1 MTDTNDNALLVTY
14 ERRVMEV
21 IVWYADDN
29 VQRIV
34 SAQEFDRHFAGVTP
48 AARDTPPDVAAGK
61 KEADQAAKED
71 AALASYVRLPP
82 KEDAALASYLRLS
95 PTKKR
100 KSTYR
105 VISAAL
111 HVLHSAEKNE
121 NGYTGIT
128 ARRIID
134 SGLADYVLDSA
145 KDRMIKVCNS
155 LKGLVDAGHAT
166 RRVGPAMVR
175 GRLRPVY
182 HYAPAGAPAEA
193 VPVPAKAGTVYHH
206 APARAWPVTP
216 RMREK
221 TR

>member
-1 MTDTNDNALLVTY
+1 MTDTNDNALVTY

-34 SAQEFDRHFAGVTP
+34 SAKEFDQHFAGVTTP
-48 AARDTPPDVAAGK
+48 AALGLPDVATERTTNSQISLHLRRRARERRRQLDGVA
-61 KEADQAAKED
+61 E
-71 AALASYVRLPP
+71 LASY
-82 KEDAALASYLRLS
+82 ARLS

-100 KSTYR
+100 QSTYR
-105 VISAAL
+105 VISSAL
-111 HVLHSAEKNE
+111 HVLHGADKNQ

-134 SGLADYVLDSA
+134 SGLADYVLGSA
-145 KDRMIKVCNS
+145 KDQMIKMCNS

-166 RRVGPAMVR
+166 RRVGLAMVR

-182 HYAPAGAPAEA
+182 HY
-193 VPVPAKAGTVYHH
+193 VP
-206 APARAWPVTP
+206 
-216 RMREK
+216 REQNND
-221 TR
+221 

>member
-1 MTDTNDNALLVTY
+1 MTDTNDSALVTY

-34 SAQEFDRHFAGVTP
+34 SAQAFDQHFAGVTP
-48 AARDTPPDVAAGK
+48 AALGTNSQSRARDRRFDAESKK
-61 KEADQAAKED
+61 KEDQAAKED
-71 AALASYVRLPP
+71 AALASY
-82 KEDAALASYLRLS
+82 ARLS

-100 KSTYR
+100 QSTYR

-111 HVLHSAEKNE
+111 HILHGAEKNQ

-134 SGLADYVLDSA
+134 SGLADYVLGSA
-145 KDRMIKVCNS
+145 KDQMIKMCNS
-155 LKGLVDAGHAT
+155 LKGLVDAGRAT

-182 HYAPAGAPAEA
+182 HY
-193 VPVPAKAGTVYHH
+193 VP
-206 APARAWPVTP
+206 
-216 RMREK
+216 REQNNG
-221 TR
+221 

>member
-1 MTDTNDNALLVTY
+1 MTDTNDNTLVTY

-34 SAQEFDRHFAGVTP
+34 SAQEFDQHFAGVTP
-48 AARDTPPDVAAGK
+48 AALGLPDVATERPTNPQSRARERRFDAEGK
-61 KEADQAAKED
+61 KKADQAAKED
-71 AALASYVRLPP
+71 AALASYVRL
-82 KEDAALASYLRLS
+82 S

-100 KSTYR
+100 QSTYR

-111 HVLHSAEKNE
+111 YVLHGAEKNQ

-134 SGLADYVLDSA
+134 SGLADYVLGSA
-145 KDRMIKVCNS
+145 KDQMIKMCNS
-155 LKGLVDAGHAT
+155 LKGLVDAGRAT

-182 HYAPAGAPAEA
+182 HY
-193 VPVPAKAGTVYHH
+193 VPSGIDSGIL
-206 APARAWPVTP
+206 W
-216 RMREK
+216 EQNNG
-221 TR
+221 

>member
-1 MTDTNDNALLVTY
+1 MTDTNDNTLVTY

-34 SAQEFDRHFAGVTP
+34 SAQEFDQHFAGVTP
-48 AARDTPPDVAAGK
+48 AALSTLPDVAAGK

-71 AALASYVRLPP
+71 AALASH
-82 KEDAALASYLRLS
+82 LRLY
-95 PTKKR
+95 PKKKR
-100 KSTYR
+100 QSTRR
-105 VISAAL
+105 VISVAL
-111 HVLHSAEKNE
+111 HVLHSAGKNE

-134 SGLADYVLDSA
+134 SGLADYVLASA
-145 KDRMIKVCNS
+145 KQPMIQTCNM
-155 LKGLVDAGHAT
+155 LKSLVDAGHAT
-166 RRVGPAMVR
+166 RRVDGVLVQ

-193 VPVPAKAGTVYHH
+193 VPMPTKADTVYH

-216 RMREK
+216 RPPRSAMREK

>member
-1 MTDTNDNALLVTY
+1 MNDTNDNALVTY

-34 SAQEFDRHFAGVTP
+34 SAKEFDQHFAGVTTP
-48 AARDTPPDVAAGK
+48 AALGLPDVATERTTNSQISLHLRRRARERRFDAESK
-61 KEADQAAKED
+61 KKADQAAKED
-71 AALASYVRLPP
+71 AALASY
-82 KEDAALASYLRLS
+82 ARLS

-100 KSTYR
+100 QSTYR

-111 HVLHSAEKNE
+111 HVLHGADKNQ

-134 SGLADYVLDSA
+134 SGLADYVLGSA
-145 KDRMIKVCNS
+145 KDQMIKMCNS

-182 HYAPAGAPAEA
+182 HY
-193 VPVPAKAGTVYHH
+193 VP
-206 APARAWPVTP
+206 
-216 RMREK
+216 REK